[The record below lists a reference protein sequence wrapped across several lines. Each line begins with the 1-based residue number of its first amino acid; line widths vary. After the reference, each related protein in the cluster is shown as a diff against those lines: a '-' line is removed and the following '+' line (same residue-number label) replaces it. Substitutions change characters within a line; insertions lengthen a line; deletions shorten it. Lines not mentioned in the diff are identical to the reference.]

1 MLSWCFVIQPEQ
13 QLQGFNHNKKSQTIK
28 PFTTKVLQR
37 RVTKMSSS
45 CPSELDDEMI
55 DSLAL

>member
-13 QLQGFNHNKKSQTIK
+13 QLQTIK
-28 PFTTKVLQR
+28 PFTTKVRQR

-45 CPSELDDEMI
+45 CPAELDDEMI